1 MSQQAKAERGDFSSK
16 GPSGLAGQSAPIP
29 FGVPSPIGPSLALL
43 DELALRALGARE
55 VRPLPGLCDESLAVT
70 GKAAEDPAGD
80 AVARG
85 GAR

>member
-1 MSQQAKAERGDFSSK
+1 MTAAKSASMRCVAIPD
-16 GPSGLAGQSAPIP
+16 PLLAADPRYRADL
-29 FGVPSPIGPSLALL
+29 VLPSLALL

-85 GAR
+85 RAR